1 MNLIELGLTGAT
13 LAIFVSLLAVTS
25 MMLGS
30 ALEHTGNVMESVS
43 DYNTAPSDE
52 NMQLMQDDLSASN
65 NYLLDLSFVSSEALV
80 AILDAIDISALSD
93 NEKASLADAK
103 DFFHKTEKRDL
114 SDPDVIGIS
123 EKLGLILEKLEA
135 LNKSK

>member
-13 LAIFVSLLAVTS
+13 LTIFVSLLAVTS

-43 DYNTAPSDE
+43 DYNADPSDE
-52 NMQLMQDDLSASN
+52 NMQLMQEDLSVSN
-65 NYLLDLSFVSSEALV
+65 TYLADLSFVSSEAL
-80 AILDAIDISALSD
+80 AGILDALDISALSD

-114 SDPDVIGIS
+114 SDPDVIGIN
-123 EKLGLILEKLEA
+123 EKIKQILDKIGHIE
-135 LNKSK
+135 